1 MKTRHSELLAAIEEH
16 REVKLSRLVET
27 TGASEATI
35 RRDLQKLEDAG
46 RVVRTFGGARM
57 APSRSLVDQA
67 FGNRTLIMR
76 RQKQAIA
83 KAAMAFVQPGM
94 MVALDAGTTAWHV
107 ARQLKT
113 KAPLTVITSALAPLE
128 ELGNVHGITV
138 FLVGG
143 RYLPGD
149 LSFMS
154 AETVDSLQRF
164 HADIAFVGFEALY
177 NGRGA
182 FSTSR
187 AGAGVGA
194 AVASCANRRVLVG
207 DSSKFEASATY
218 LIVQPDQIDTVIT
231 DDGVDA
237 TIRQQLIQ
245 EPYKVIYASLYNDR
259 QKADIK
265 DTDIA

>member
-1 MKTRHSELLAAIEEH
+1 MKPRHLELLAAIEEH
-16 REVKLSRLVET
+16 GELKLSRLVDM

-46 RVVRTFGGARM
+46 CLVRTFGGARM
-57 APSRSLVDQA
+57 PPARSLLDQL
-67 FGNRTLIMR
+67 FGKRTLHMR

-83 KAAMAFVQPGM
+83 KAAAALVSPGM

-107 ARQLKT
+107 ARQLKG
-113 KAPLTVITSALAPLE
+113 KAPLTVITSGLAPLE
-128 ELGNVHGITV
+128 ELGNVPGITI

-143 RYLPGD
+143 RYLPND

-154 AETVDSLQRF
+154 AETVESLQRF
-164 HADIAFVGFEALY
+164 HADIAFVGFEALN

-182 FSTSR
+182 FSISR
-187 AGAGVGA
+187 AGAGVGS

-207 DSSKFEASATY
+207 DSSKFGASAPY
-218 LIVQPDQIDTVIT
+218 LIVQPDQIDTIIT

-237 TIRQQLIQ
+237 TICQRLTQ
-245 EPYKVIYASLYNDR
+245 EPYKVIYVSS
-259 QKADIK
+259 
-265 DTDIA
+265 